1 MSWTTYRK
9 SRLASYKKALSE
21 GKVDAPAVKLLDI
34 LNSNPDLVTLSS
46 CSGRID
52 LLVYDI
58 DKGKRES
65 SHYAKWH
72 NPVEHEDFEIKL
84 NAYSG
89 KLPLW
94 FKCEPFILH
103 VAARD
108 IGTADAFVKRMRANG
123 VRRGGIQAIGKSRV
137 AIEVSGSS
145 YMSFPV
151 EPMEGEW
158 NGILDMANRM
168 MKKNLEL
175 IGRLEKVDW

>member
-1 MSWTTYRK
+1 MSWTTYRAA
-9 SRLASYKKALSE
+9 RLASYKKALEE
-21 GKVDAPAVKLLDI
+21 GKVDAPAIRLLGKI
-34 LNSNPDLVTLSS
+34 NANPGLVTLSS

-58 DKGKRES
+58 DRGKKES

-72 NPVEHEDFEIKL
+72 EPASHEDFEMKL
-84 NAYSG
+84 NAYTG
-89 KLPLW
+89 KPTLW

-108 IGTADAFVKRMRANG
+108 VGMADAFVKKMRANG
-123 VRRGGIQAIGKSRV
+123 VRRGGIQAIGKQRV

-158 NGILDMANRM
+158 NEVLDIANRM

-175 IGRLEKVDW
+175 IGRLEKVEW

>member
-1 MSWTTYRK
+1 MSWTSYRG
-9 SRLASYKKALSE
+9 SRLASYKKALGE
-21 GKVDAPAVKLLDI
+21 GKVDKPAIGLLDR
-34 LNSNPDLVTLSS
+34 LNANPDLVTLSS

-58 DKGKRES
+58 ERGKKES

-72 NPVEHEDFEIKL
+72 GQVGHEDFEMKL
-84 NAYSG
+84 SSYAG

-103 VAARD
+103 VAAKD
-108 IGTADAFVKRMRANG
+108 VGVADSFVKKMRSNG

-145 YMSFPV
+145 YISFPV
-151 EPMEGEW
+151 EFMEGEW

-175 IGRLEKVDW
+175 LGRLEKADW